1 MNLESQ
7 DKIIRNKDKG
17 NAFYRYYKS
26 LLHAIDGIIYSI
38 KYEHNMIII
47 VLAMFVVT
55 IAGFFFSL
63 NAYEWLFCITVMGL
77 VCGAELINT
86 AIEALVDLC
95 TTEYHPLAK
104 TAKDCASSASLIFSI
119 TAFIG
124 GLIIFIPKI
133 IEMFF

>member
-1 MNLESQ
+1 MKRIL
-7 DKIIRNKDKG
+7 RNKDAG
-17 NAFYRYYKS
+17 NFLVRYYKS
-26 LLHAIDGIIYSI
+26 FCHALSGIWYAL
-38 KYEHNMIII
+38 KCEHNMIII
-47 VLAMFVVT
+47 VLAMFIVT